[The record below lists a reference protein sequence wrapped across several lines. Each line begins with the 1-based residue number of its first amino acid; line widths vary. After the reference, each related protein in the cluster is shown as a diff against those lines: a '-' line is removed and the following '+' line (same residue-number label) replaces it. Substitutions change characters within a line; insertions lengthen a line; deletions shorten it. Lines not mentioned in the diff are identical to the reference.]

1 MVTPPAFSTAPLGF
15 GGSIPVETR
24 GPGSPPQRMD
34 APLLLT
40 PRMGR
45 VSADG
50 DNQGM
55 TLRDEGG
62 DRKARTHLG
71 AGRSPGGREHR
82 AYVGRPH
89 APGQESAAEPLWHPL
104 PPTPGPLN
112 VLPCATSSPF
122 LPHQQAFAGVL
133 TPGRPLMGREERCT
147 FTQSFRTARSVLEP
161 CGREWGAGGE
171 RRTDRPTDRDGS
183 EAALAAG
190 GFLPRQQG
198 ALL

>member
-1 MVTPPAFSTAPLGF
+1 MTPPAFSTAPLGF

-89 APGQESAAEPLWHPL
+89 APGQESAAGITGHLGLWRHPPHPPPPL
-104 PPTPGPLN
+104 PGPEA
-112 VLPCATSSPF
+112 PA
-122 LPHQQAFAGVL
+122 
-133 TPGRPLMGREERCT
+133 RPP
-147 FTQSFRTARSVLEP
+147 Q
-161 CGREWGAGGE
+161 
-171 RRTDRPTDRDGS
+171 
-183 EAALAAG
+183 
-190 GFLPRQQG
+190 
-198 ALL
+198 